1 MTSRAV
7 NLALLAL
14 ILVALFSG
22 VTSYLVGTPD
32 GRLVFWIHRV
42 GGFALVP
49 LFGWKLAIIA
59 RSYRKRG
66 LTAATAL
73 STLLA
78 VLFVAA
84 FAWGVLW
91 STIGVRGARL
101 PMLGSLTGLGLHV
114 TLAVALLPLL
124 LLHVEARW
132 PQVRLRRPDFA
143 SRRAAL
149 RVLSLSVAGVAF
161 WQLTEVV
168 TRGARWSGA
177 RRRFTG
183 STELG
188 SFSGNGF
195 PATNWFSDPRPA
207 IEAAYWRLRIHGLV
221 SSELSVT
228 LDELSL
234 HPATTTRAVLDCT
247 GGWFTEQDWSGVPVS
262 AVLTSADIR
271 DGARSL
277 VFRSATGY
285 ARRYAL
291 DELDGLLLA
300 TRVGGEA
307 LTRGHGYP
315 VRLVAPGRRGFDW
328 VKWVVEIEVSELPG
342 WLEPPLPLQ

>member
-14 ILVALFSG
+14 ILLELLSG

-32 GRLVFWIHRV
+32 GRWVFWIHRI
-42 GGFALVP
+42 GGFAFVP

-66 LTAATAL
+66 LTVATAL
-73 STLLA
+73 SALLA

-84 FAWGVLW
+84 FVWGVLW
-91 STIGVRGARL
+91 SMIGVRGVRL
-101 PMLGSLTGLGLHV
+101 PVLGSLTGLGLHV
-114 TLAVALLPLL
+114 TLAVALIPLL
-124 LLHVEARW
+124 LLHVDARW
-132 PQVRLRRPDFA
+132 AQVRLRRPDFA

-149 RVLSLSVAGVAF
+149 RALGLSAAGLAV
-161 WQLTEVV
+161 WQVSEAV
-168 TRGARWSGA
+168 TRSAGWAGA

-183 STELG
+183 SAEIG

-207 IEAAYWRLRIHGLV
+207 IDAANWILRVHGAVESERLVTIDVLFGL
-221 SSELSVT
+221 SAS
-228 LDELSL
+228 
-234 HPATTTRAVLDCT
+234 TTQAVLDCT
-247 GGWFTEQDWSGVPVS
+247 GGWFTEQVWDGVPVS
-262 AVLTSADIR
+262 VVMATAGIA

-285 ARRYAL
+285 SRRYSL

-300 TRVGGEA
+300 THVGGEP

-328 VKWVVEIEVSELPG
+328 VKWLVEIEVSELPG